1 MKKRDFLLP
10 LATLTAAVTANQ
22 ASASTVIPE
31 TDQAD
36 ESMSIENH
44 GVTLP
49 IVNFGEQM
57 VTGRHGDNL
66 FGFVLK
72 RGEAARWSLRITHIA
87 RTLPIA
93 LTAHTIRAAN
103 GWSR

>member
-1 MKKRDFLLP
+1 MKKRGFLLP

-72 RGEAARWSLRITHIA
+72 RGEDGKMVAAHYSHSSHA
-87 RTLPIA
+87 S
-93 LTAHTIRAAN
+93 HSSHSSHYS
-103 GWSR
+103 SR